1 MVFDRLRGMTPAERA
16 AVANRLSTECERI
29 ALIGIRS
36 EHPNLSAADE
46 RLLLLTRKYGRS
58 IAKVASGRAATTNSV
73 G

>member
-1 MVFDRLRGMTPAERA
+1 MTPAERA